1 LDSIFSILHIV
12 DNVMQLAK
20 LVMVQ
25 LRIIVRVVQLE
36 KSYKDLLVR
45 THVIKASLITQMLK
59 FAQLVQVDVQLVR
72 EPHQLNVLLV

>member
-1 LDSIFSILHIV
+1 
-12 DNVMQLAK
+12 MQLVK

-36 KSYKDLLVR
+36 KSYKDLLVKILV
-45 THVIKASLITQMLK
+45 TKAFLITQRLK

-72 EPHQLNVLLV
+72 EFHQLYVLLV